1 MAVNNNNNATS
12 PNLNNN
18 TVVDPDSIKQGNL
31 VVRIDQD
38 SDDNLQALFDSVLKP
53 GDTSRPLQVPLRM
66 RKLPDSFFHPPASG
80 SKSSSVS
87 HSRAN
92 STDSAFSTG
101 SQTAIGSSG
110 ATGVT
115 SAQPPVS
122 TVASIANRGLAI
134 SHSRAHSSPASL
146 QQTYAGLGGG
156 NTQNNNATTG
166 TTNGPPGANATG
178 QTNPVVQHMKQRS
191 YDVVSSIQLQ
201 AELGDLPVG
210 WEQARTPEGQ
220 IYYLNHIT
228 KTTQWEDP
236 RTQIAQQQQQAALA
250 QQQTIQQTA
259 ATQAKDTTVDPLGSL
274 PEGWEQAVTSSGEI
288 YFINHINRT
297 TSWFDPRISDYL
309 QRASSLS
316 TRSDLAQSNNWINI
330 RNLEKER
337 EYLKQRQQEIQHQD
351 LLTRQN
357 QQTMGLQMD
366 PFLSGI
372 TDHTRQ
378 ESGDSGLSLSS
389 NNFSVTPDFLSNIDD
404 GMDCLSESG
413 NLDSL
418 SGLDSADD
426 LVPSLQLGDNL
437 CTEMLNDV
445 QSLIN
450 SPSTKPDN
458 LNWYKMNIS

>member
-220 IYYLNHIT
+220 IYYL
-228 KTTQWEDP
+228 K
-236 RTQIAQQQQQAALA
+236 
-250 QQQTIQQTA
+250 
-259 ATQAKDTTVDPLGSL
+259 
-274 PEGWEQAVTSSGEI
+274 
-288 YFINHINRT
+288 
-297 TSWFDPRISDYL
+297 
-309 QRASSLS
+309 
-316 TRSDLAQSNNWINI
+316 
-330 RNLEKER
+330 
-337 EYLKQRQQEIQHQD
+337 
-351 LLTRQN
+351 
-357 QQTMGLQMD
+357 
-366 PFLSGI
+366 
-372 TDHTRQ
+372 
-378 ESGDSGLSLSS
+378 
-389 NNFSVTPDFLSNIDD
+389 
-404 GMDCLSESG
+404 
-413 NLDSL
+413 
-418 SGLDSADD
+418 
-426 LVPSLQLGDNL
+426 
-437 CTEMLNDV
+437 
-445 QSLIN
+445 
-450 SPSTKPDN
+450 
-458 LNWYKMNIS
+458 